1 MRMPKK
7 KKLTKAQLEELARQ
21 EEVERRRQEEERI
34 RLEEEERQR
43 LAELERQRLER
54 VDDQKRLEAQR
65 LEEERSELGSYLERL
80 HSKRQHAARQR
91 VEEEDWAH
99 CLECSHLPLA
109 SSRAQ
114 LNDYRNF
121 IRENVGS
128 TMAELLGQVSDL
140 EHVIVHGEH
149 ESDMRVQEGDAA
161 AVEEL
166 RGFLAD
172 MRALAEERADAAAA
186 AVLLR
191 HEELTPMDE
200 ESRVVQVERVVDGV
214 KFALW
219 INQEKNQRPPKHI
232 VWPGVDISIEIHR
245 RIGSQVHAM
254 KVVQLRS
261 DHHAGASRDQF
272 AALGGTIHLEL
283 VAIPAQAK
291 RLETPSGTWALRQ
304 QPSTVPLTQSVH
316 YPTIQDPTDPS
327 KSVYPAIVVSCLLDK
342 GLNAGPSPAAG
353 VWDDEA
359 QCWSQQ
365 GVEGVSYDPSTGR
378 LEFTAHSLGC
388 MALLQDRTAMVP
400 YKAWSVRPIDGR
412 GGRRAALTLYLE
424 ALERPVQFGIGEGRV
439 WLLDSPTEAMDD
451 LVGKEMQPWG
461 LLREMS
467 ARGYYLLP
475 DDNLAGFLE
484 PGKIS
489 LKKEDLELRFC
500 NELGMLCGAFLL
512 GSSRHNRAAD
522 GEHLVARV
530 SEIVDWEG
538 MGRTEL
544 DQTERIFSKEKMDRP
559 TRPLAVMQRGE
570 AGVCF
575 VDGRDRAEGLVMPP
589 PYGSFEYYDSVYGE
603 VHASL
608 LKLLDGT
615 KTPRLLEAAD
625 AATADLAK
633 TLRASPEAVELAMGT
648 SALLS
653 QTVAQLMHALRLF
666 SFG

>member
-1 MRMPKK
+1 M
-7 KKLTKAQLEELARQ
+7 
-21 EEVERRRQEEERI
+21 
-34 RLEEEERQR
+34 
-43 LAELERQRLER
+43 
-54 VDDQKRLEAQR
+54 
-65 LEEERSELGSYLERL
+65 GSYLERL

-128 TMAELLGQVSDL
+128 TMAELLGQVGGGERAGPALTTCGDSAVRPPMSRHRLTRPCLSATLQVSDL

-291 RLETPSGTWALRQ
+291 VGICAR
-304 QPSTVPLTQSVH
+304 
-316 YPTIQDPTDPS
+316 
-327 KSVYPAIVVSCLLDK
+327 
-342 GLNAGPSPAAG
+342 
-353 VWDDEA
+353 
-359 QCWSQQ
+359 
-365 GVEGVSYDPSTGR
+365 
-378 LEFTAHSLGC
+378 
-388 MALLQDRTAMVP
+388 
-400 YKAWSVRPIDGR
+400 
-412 GGRRAALTLYLE
+412 GRR
-424 ALERPVQFGIGEGRV
+424 
-439 WLLDSPTEAMDD
+439 
-451 LVGKEMQPWG
+451 
-461 LLREMS
+461 
-467 ARGYYLLP
+467 
-475 DDNLAGFLE
+475 LAGRCAWRHRHS
-484 PGKIS
+484 K
-489 LKKEDLELRFC
+489 
-500 NELGMLCGAFLL
+500 LGPA
-512 GSSRHNRAAD
+512 H
-522 GEHLVARV
+522 
-530 SEIVDWEG
+530 
-538 MGRTEL
+538 
-544 DQTERIFSKEKMDRP
+544 
-559 TRPLAVMQRGE
+559 
-570 AGVCF
+570 
-575 VDGRDRAEGLVMPP
+575 
-589 PYGSFEYYDSVYGE
+589 
-603 VHASL
+603 
-608 LKLLDGT
+608 
-615 KTPRLLEAAD
+615 
-625 AATADLAK
+625 
-633 TLRASPEAVELAMGT
+633 
-648 SALLS
+648 
-653 QTVAQLMHALRLF
+653 
-666 SFG
+666 